1 MKRTAEQIQADCA
14 LWAKLWQEYVA
25 SYQKVLQES
34 PESFSAFSAEFRERY
49 LGHAGPLRLPYLDD
63 CPSSDALSRQPF
75 LRETNPRIRQM
86 LGAPLSV
93 H

>member
-49 LGHAGPLRLPYLDD
+49 LRATRD
-63 CPSSDALSRQPF
+63 R
-75 LRETNPRIRQM
+75 
-86 LGAPLSV
+86 
-93 H
+93 